1 MVDIVDSTKRSLM
14 MSGIRGKNTRPE
26 LLVRKALHAA
36 GFRYRLH
43 GRDLPGKPDMI
54 FPKYSAVLFVHGCF
68 WHGHDCPMFRLP
80 SSRIE
85 FWQTKIAGNLARDSL
100 VATRL
105 SESGWRIGVVWEC
118 ALKGRGKWPIKHV
131 TEAIAIWLHVDLHD
145 LNIRGHKYD

>member
-118 ALKGRGKWPIKHV
+118 AL
-131 TEAIAIWLHVDLHD
+131 
-145 LNIRGHKYD
+145 